1 MTAKPVPEHIS
12 DERLAELSSLYA
24 GVPTHDAKAIVTA
37 LTELQHRRARGS
49 VVAEGWVTIPIETLQ
64 WWRELVDQN
73 PPDLA
78 PRMDRYLKSAS
89 PSSPASGVEW
99 CQACG
104 SPLWGGSCPT
114 CNNLNDLSAAIG
126 EHP

>member
-12 DERLAELSSLYA
+12 NERIEDLEAWALAEEIEAAEDGLPLTAQRYA
-24 GVPTHDAKAIVTA
+24 DIACA

-78 PRMDRYLKSAS
+78 PRMDRYLKSA
-89 PSSPASGVEW
+89 
-99 CQACG
+99 
-104 SPLWGGSCPT
+104 L
-114 CNNLNDLSAAIG
+114 G